1 MNATSIKHGVYG
13 GLAGGVV
20 FGALM
25 AMMGMLPM
33 IGNMVGIPSAWVGFV
48 VHMIISATIGGTY
61 AALST
66 VGGYRGGVGPGLA
79 YGFTWWILG
88 PLTLMPFLMGMG
100 LGVNWNVTAA
110 GQALPS
116 LVGHLIFGA
125 ILGVTYHRLQ
135 GRTGAI
141 HLHHGEPNAV

>member
-1 MNATSIKHGVYG
+1 MNVTSIRQGVYG
-13 GLAGGVV
+13 GLVGGAV
-20 FGALM
+20 FGVMM
-25 AMMGMLPM
+25 AIMGMLPM
-33 IGNMVGIPSAWVGFV
+33 IGSMVGIPSAWAGFV
-48 VHMIISATIGGTY
+48 VHMIISAAIGATY
-61 AALST
+61 GVLLAA
-66 VGGYRGGVGPGLA
+66 GGNRGSVGPGLA

-116 LVGHLIFGA
+116 LVGHLIFGG

-135 GRTGAI
+135 GRSGAS
-141 HLHHGEPNAV
+141 HLRHGEPTAV

>member
-1 MNATSIKHGVYG
+1 MKITSVTHGVYG

-20 FGALM
+20 FGVLM
-25 AMMGMLPM
+25 AMMGMLPL
-33 IGNMVGIPSAWVGFV
+33 IGNMVGIPSVWVGFL
-48 VHMIISATIGGTY
+48 VHLVISATIGGSF
-61 AALST
+61 AVLLSAS
-66 VGGYRGGVGPGLA
+66 GLRGGVGSGLA
-79 YGFTWWILG
+79 YGFMWWILG

-125 ILGVTYHRLQ
+125 ILGVTYHGLQ

-141 HLHHGEPNAV
+141 HLRHGEPNAV